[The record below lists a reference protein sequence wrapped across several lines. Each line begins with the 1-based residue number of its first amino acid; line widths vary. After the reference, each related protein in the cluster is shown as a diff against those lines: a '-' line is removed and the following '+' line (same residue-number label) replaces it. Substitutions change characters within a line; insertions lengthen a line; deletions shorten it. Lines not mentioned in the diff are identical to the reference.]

1 MVTPAAPLLVPAPSV
16 PVASQVRRRCRND
29 DEMSYTGFNSGV
41 ASGTDIA
48 LARLVRLNWMNYVIV
63 EITEEFG

>member
-1 MVTPAAPLLVPAPSV
+1 
-16 PVASQVRRRCRND
+16 
-29 DEMSYTGFNSGV
+29 MSYTGFNSGV